1 MPSSTRLPARV
12 LAVLCGS
19 LLAVSAQA
27 HMQAMD
33 DGELSNVTGQAAFL
47 TVDAST
53 YQNYQYTRL
62 NFGADISLLTNM
74 DQLSLGNYTRTGANT
89 VSNQPSDILIN
100 NFALG
105 RVDNAN
111 SAQASV
117 VPFQIQDPYV
127 EFAFQTNA
135 QGVRQLVGARIG
147 FGRALGDLSG
157 DIQSLTGN
165 LQGKI
170 YGPASIAQQY
180 YMQQHNLNGFT
191 CLFDTNCL
199 ALSLAGNTPVYADVN
214 LLKAGTGET
223 TINGQP
229 INRATQIGIAKGDS
243 LHSDESGLIA
253 SLIPTLSTTSN
264 CQALGLTTC
273 FDLTNY
279 KSIYIGKPGGT
290 NVATDGA
297 QGIFFSLQNQNVPWK
312 DLANAGNFVSTQS
325 GAFANFPKVG
335 TGADAVYPILIN
347 LYDALRGLPRVSTCM
362 GAQASGC

>member
-27 HMQAMD
+27 RMQAMD
-33 DGELSNVTGQAAFL
+33 DGELSTVTGQAAFL

-53 YQNYQYTRL
+53 YQNYQYTRI

-111 SAQASV
+111 SAQATV

-135 QGVRQLVGARIG
+135 QGVRQLVGARVG

-165 LQGKI
+165 LQGRI
-170 YGPASIAQQY
+170 SGPASIAYQY
-180 YMQQHNLNGFT
+180 YQQTAGCGITTFV
-191 CLFDTNCL
+191 NCI
-199 ALSLAGNTPVYADVN
+199 ALSVAGDTPVYADVN
-214 LLKAGTGET
+214 LLKSGTGET
-223 TINGQP
+223 TVNGQP

-243 LHSDESGLIA
+243 LHTDASGLIA

-312 DLANAGNFVSTQS
+312 DLANAGNFVNTQS